1 MQVVRTPLGTSEV
14 KQVNRIRN
22 PRLQNPQPPV
32 KRIELDSYSNDE
44 MELYLYFQNHG
55 KYPTE
60 NPLK

>member
-1 MQVVRTPLGTSEV
+1 MQVIRTPLGTSEV
-14 KQVNRIRN
+14 NQVNRIRN
-22 PRLQNPQPPV
+22 PRLQNHQPNV
-32 KRIELDSYSNDE
+32 KRIELDSYSNAE

>member
-1 MQVVRTPLGTSEV
+1 MQVYRTPLGTSEI
-14 KQVNRIRN
+14 KQVNKVIDNR
-22 PRLQNPQPPV
+22 PQESV

-44 MELYLYFQNHG
+44 MELYLYFQNLG

>member
-1 MQVVRTPLGTSEV
+1 MQLVRTPLGTSEV
-14 KQVNRIRN
+14 NQVNRVRN
-22 PRLQNPQPPV
+22 PRLQNPKPPV

>member
-1 MQVVRTPLGTSEV
+1 MQLVRSPQGISEV
-14 KQVNRIRN
+14 KQVNRVRH
-22 PRLQNPQPPV
+22 PRLQNPQPTV
-32 KRIELDSYSNDE
+32 KRIELDSYSNSE

>member
-1 MQVVRTPLGTSEV
+1 MQTLRTPTGLSEV

-22 PRLQNPQPPV
+22 PRLQNYRPSV
-32 KRIELDSYSNDE
+32 KRIELDSYSNAE
-44 MELYLYFQNHG
+44 MELYLFFQNHG

>member
-1 MQVVRTPLGTSEV
+1 MQVLRTPLGTSEI
-14 KQVNRIRN
+14 KQINQVIDN
-22 PRLQNPQPPV
+22 QPQESV

-44 MELYLYFQNHG
+44 MELYLYFQNLG

>member
-1 MQVVRTPLGTSEV
+1 MQVLRTPCGTSEV
-14 KQVNRIRN
+14 SKVNRVRN
-22 PRLQNPQPPV
+22 PRLQNQKPPV

-44 MELYLYFQNHG
+44 MELYLFFQNHG

>member
-1 MQVVRTPLGTSEV
+1 MQVLRTPLGTSEV
-14 KQVNRIRN
+14 KQVNRVRN
-22 PRLQNPQPPV
+22 PRLNAKPAI
-32 KRIELDSYSNDE
+32 KRIESDSYSNHE

>member
-1 MQVVRTPLGTSEV
+1 MQVKHTCNASGVSV
-14 KQVNRIRN
+14 VNRVRN
-22 PRLQNPQPPV
+22 PRLHVQPPV
-32 KRIELDSYSNDE
+32 KRIELDNYSTQE

>member
-1 MQVVRTPLGTSEV
+1 MQVVRTPIGTSEV

-22 PRLQNPQPPV
+22 TRLQNPRPST